1 MPPKQQILVEL
12 ESARAAVLDFVSS
25 LADDLWTESA
35 PQTWS
40 PAQIVAHLAMVD
52 TATLTAIRRGESGEG
67 PRRKL
72 TFRERYLA
80 IPPVAIRYPVIKVEA
95 PSWVRPEST
104 ASRDEALR
112 KIATSRRDLLAFLE
126 SHSQED
132 LDRLAV
138 RHPFF
143 GWMSAAHGLR
153 LLAAHDRRHLTQM
166 RRVVAQT
173 SKKPRARAVA
183 A

>member
-1 MPPKQQILVEL
+1 MPTKKQILVEL
-12 ESARAAVLDFVSS
+12 ESARAAVLEFVRS

-52 TATLTAIRRGESGEG
+52 TATLTAIRRGESSDG
-67 PRRKL
+67 PRRQL

-80 IPPVAIRYPVIKVEA
+80 IPPSAIQHPFVKVTA
-95 PSWVRPEST
+95 PSWVRPES
-104 ASRDEALR
+104 AVSRDEALR
-112 KIATSRRDLLAFLE
+112 KIATARRELLAFLE
-126 SHSQED
+126 THSQEE
-132 LDRLAV
+132 LERLAV

-143 GWMSAAHGLR
+143 AWMSASHGLR

-166 RRVVAQT
+166 RRLVAQT
-173 SKKPRARAVA
+173 AKKPRARAVA

>member
-1 MPPKQQILVEL
+1 MPPKKQILVEL
-12 ESARAAVLDFVSS
+12 ESARAAVLEYVRS
-25 LADDLWTESA
+25 LADDLWTESE

-40 PAQIVAHLAMVD
+40 PAQIVAHLAMVE
-52 TATLTAIRRGESGEG
+52 TATLTAMRRAEGGEG

-80 IPPVAIRYPVIKVEA
+80 IPPSAIQHAFVKVTA
-95 PSWVRPEST
+95 PSWVRPEAAMSP
-104 ASRDEALR
+104 DEALR
-112 KIATSRRDLLAFLE
+112 KIASARRELLAFLE
-126 SHSQED
+126 THNQKD

-143 GWMSAAHGLR
+143 GWMSASHGLR
-153 LLAAHDRRHLTQM
+153 LLAAHDRRHLSQM

>member
-1 MPPKQQILVEL
+1 MPPKKQILVEL
-12 ESARAAVLDFVSS
+12 ESAREAVLDSVRS
-25 LADDLWTESA
+25 LPADLWDDSE

-40 PAQIVAHLAMVD
+40 PALIIAHLTMVD
-52 TATLTAIRRGESGEG
+52 AATLTAMRRGEGAEG
-67 PRRKL
+67 PPRKL
-72 TFRERYLA
+72 TFRQRFLA
-80 IPPVAIRYPVIKVEA
+80 IPPAAVRIPVMKVTA

-104 ASRDEALR
+104 TSRDEALR
-112 KIATSRRDLLAFLE
+112 KIASTRRELLAFIE
-126 SHSQED
+126 GHSDQD
-132 LDRLAV
+132 LQRLAV

-153 LLAAHDRRHLTQM
+153 LLAAHDRRHLTQI